1 MIDRVLINKALK
13 LIEQFPIVAITGPR
27 QSGKTTLSKIIKPNY
42 KYVNL
47 ENLSDREFA
56 KTDPVGFLETYRNGV
71 IIDEI
76 QNVPSLFSY
85 LQVVTDER
93 NSIGEYIITG
103 SQNFLMMEQITQSL
117 AGRVALLTLLPFSYQ
132 ELKNTN
138 YKPETWEKYALSG
151 SYPRRIIQNIDSVDY
166 YENYIKTYVERDVRL
181 MKNITNLD
189 LFQKFIQLLAGR
201 VGQLFNQ
208 SSLGNELD
216 LDNKTINSWFTLL
229 EASFITFKLQPYHT
243 NFNKRLVKTPKIYFN
258 DIGLLCYLLGIR
270 SELDLE
276 NHYAKGS
283 IFENLI
289 ILENYKNSL
298 NNSSKSK
305 FYFWRD
311 ASQNEVDLIIE
322 TGTVIEA
329 FEIKSGKTINQSF
342 FKGLDYFKKINPKTN
357 LSLIYGGTENQ
368 KRSDYYVYTLN
379 ELPELT

>member
-27 QSGKTTLSKIIKPNY
+27 QSGKTTLSKMIKPNY

-56 KTDPVGFLETYRNGV
+56 KNDPIGFLETYKNGV

-132 ELKNTN
+132 EIKNTS

-151 SYPRRIIQNIDSVDY
+151 SYPRKLIQDIDSIDY

-208 SSLGNELD
+208 SSLGNDLD

-229 EASFITFKLQPYHT
+229 EASFITFKLQPYHS

-270 SELDLE
+270 NELDLE

-322 TGTVIEA
+322 TGSAVEA

-342 FKGLDYFKKINPKTN
+342 FKGLDYFKKINPKTTT
-357 LSLIYGGTENQ
+357 SLIYGGTENQ
-368 KRSDYYVYTLN
+368 KRSDYTIYTLN
-379 ELPELT
+379 ELPELK